1 MAAGWAVGFV
11 RSSEFV
17 QVAVQRDVLQ
27 PELHYLACGVSG
39 QFRVTDRSEEFDGGC
54 SAVYFQRFLP
64 SLGFE
69 PFSFPFLLKLF
80 PSVVHLMLTYGE
92 HTLSSEWHTDANIT
106 QWCEVLRSFN
116 NVKTLH
122 VPNGLTKGLSG
133 SLAVHDGLGESP
145 MELLPE
151 LEELRYDASG
161 SVGWAFEQFLDVRR
175 KGGRPFTLV
184 PIIPTRGDTSSRMRA
199 LSAPQ
204 PVRAVRRRSL
214 LKAQPGLE

>member
-1 MAAGWAVGFV
+1 
-11 RSSEFV
+11 
-17 QVAVQRDVLQ
+17 
-27 PELHYLACGVSG
+27 
-39 QFRVTDRSEEFDGGC
+39 
-54 SAVYFQRFLP
+54 
-64 SLGFE
+64 
-69 PFSFPFLLKLF
+69 
-80 PSVVHLMLTYGE
+80 MLTYGE

-184 PIIPTRGDTSSRMRA
+184 PIYSLEETPLLGCERYPHLSRFG
-199 LSAPQ
+199 PFGG
-204 PVRAVRRRSL
+204 
-214 LKAQPGLE
+214 GLF